1 MEIVLIALQIYFILP
16 NAAIFCARLHWEMEA
31 ENQSSSLGAML

>member
-1 MEIVLIALQIYFILP
+1 MEIVLFALQIYFILP
-16 NAAIFCARLHWEMEA
+16 NAVIFGVRLHREIEA